1 MAVSDTLIGTV
12 FDGRYRIVSKLGAG
26 GMADVYLAEDQELGR
41 QVAIKIL
48 NDRHAAD
55 DSFIERFRREAKNA
69 AGLSHPNIVSI
80 YDRGEAE
87 GTYYIAMEFLDGRS
101 LKELIVGRGPAPIK
115 VAIEYAR
122 NILAALAAAHK
133 QGIVHR
139 DIKPHNVLIGA
150 EGRVKVTDFGIA
162 RSGAS
167 QMTEVGSIIGT
178 AQYLSPEQARG
189 APVDQTSDLYSV
201 GVVLYEM
208 LTGQV
213 PFTGDTPLEIAMKH
227 LSEVPRPP
235 SELRPEIPHDL
246 DSVVLRALAKDP
258 SERYQSAE
266 EMNADLAR
274 VAEGLPVDPET
285 EEAATAV
292 LSGSGLMAA
301 APTSVIARPRPG
313 EPSRPAP
320 PGATPPAGYY
330 GYEGPPRR
338 RRPVWPWVLSVLLLA
353 AAAGAA
359 WFAYTKIQD
368 QLNANKPVSVP
379 LVEGSREPLAKAKI
393 RDAGLVPRVS
403 REFSDEIEQGVV
415 ISQSPDPGE
424 KLQKNGNVDIT
435 VSKGKETVEVPS
447 VIGKSQ
453 ADAVSTLTNA
463 GLVAKAFPVPS
474 GKPVDTVTGQDPP
487 PGETVEK
494 GSKVRIN
501 VSSGPSDVSVP
512 SVIGLP
518 FDQASAALQ
527 HEGFAVSRRD
537 VDSNDAAD
545 TVVDQSPSGSAP
557 AGLDDHAQRLEG
569 PQDLD
574 RAGRDEPGR
583 AVRARYAHERR
594 LQGAGEEPGRDRP
607 GPRRDRARPEPDGR
621 HAVEEGDDGHDHGR
635 SDLADRTAAAGPV
648 SRRVRVAVL
657 MGGRSSEHE
666 ISMASARSVLDA
678 LDPERYDA
686 VTVEIGRDGQWELGT
701 GEDGSVIETLPVPA
715 AKVPA
720 TLGEVDVVFPV
731 LHGPFGEDGTVQGL
745 LELAGI
751 PYVGAGVLGSALA
764 MDKDVFKAVMRD
776 RGVPV
781 TRNITLRQGQ
791 RPENPFGYPAF
802 VKPARLG
809 SSVGISKVGTDQELA
824 AAVQLAFEHD
834 DKVLVE
840 EFVDGIEVE
849 CGVLGNDRPIASL
862 PGEIVSHGF
871 SGADWY
877 DYSAKYDEGGM
888 DLLVPPRV
896 GQAAIERVQ
905 ELAVQSFVAGECEGM
920 ARVDFFVREDGEVL
934 VNELNTIPGFT
945 ATSVYAKLFE
955 ASGVPYPELVDRLV
969 QLALERHER
978 KSRLRY

>member
-1 MAVSDTLIGTV
+1 MAVTDTLIGTV
-12 FDGRYRIVSKLGAG
+12 FDGRYRIVRKLGAG

-122 NILAALAAAHK
+122 NILAALGAAHR

-189 APVDQTSDLYSV
+189 APVDQTSDVYSA

-227 LSEVPRPP
+227 LSEVPKPP

-246 DSVVLRALAKDP
+246 DSIVLRALAKDP

-266 EMNADLAR
+266 EMDADLAR

-301 APTSVIARPRPG
+301 APTSVIARPPA

-320 PGATPPAGYY
+320 PGRAPPAGYY
-330 GYEGPPRR
+330 GYEGPPPR

-368 QLNANKPVSVP
+368 QLAANKPVPVP
-379 LVEGSREPLAKAKI
+379 FVEGSREALAKTKI
-393 RDAGLVPRVS
+393 RDAQLVPHVS
-403 REFSDEIEQGVV
+403 REFSDEIEEGVV
-415 ISQSPDPGE
+415 ISQDPAAGE
-424 KLQKNGNVDIT
+424 KLQKNGRVDIT
-435 VSKGKETVEVPS
+435 VSKGRETVSVPS

-463 GLVAKAFPVPS
+463 GLVARVFSVPS
-474 GKPVDTVTGQDPP
+474 NKPVDTVTGQDPV
-487 PGETVEK
+487 PGKTVDK

-501 VSSGPSDVSVP
+501 VSSGPADVTVP

-527 HEGFAVSRRD
+527 QAGFTVSRKD
-537 VDSNDAAD
+537 VESDQPAD
-545 TVVDQSPSGSAP
+545 TVVSQDPSGSARP
-557 AGLDDHAQRLEG
+557 GSAITLEVSKGPKTSTVPDVTSQDEQSARDTLTSAGFKVRVQSQDVTDPGLEG
-569 PQDLD
+569 
-574 RAGRDEPGR
+574 
-583 AVRARYAHERR
+583 
-594 LQGAGEEPGRDRP
+594 
-607 GPRRDRARPEPDGR
+607 
-621 HAVEEGDDGHDHGR
+621 
-635 SDLADRTAAAGPV
+635 
-648 SRRVRVAVL
+648 
-657 MGGRSSEHE
+657 
-666 ISMASARSVLDA
+666 IVLDQSPTGGKQA
-678 LDPERYDA
+678 KQGTM
-686 VTVEIGRDGQWELGT
+686 VTITVGRLTQ
-701 GEDGSVIETLPVPA
+701 IEPPPPVP
-715 AKVPA
+715 
-720 TLGEVDVVFPV
+720 
-731 LHGPFGEDGTVQGL
+731 
-745 LELAGI
+745 
-751 PYVGAGVLGSALA
+751 
-764 MDKDVFKAVMRD
+764 
-776 RGVPV
+776 
-781 TRNITLRQGQ
+781 
-791 RPENPFGYPAF
+791 
-802 VKPARLG
+802 
-809 SSVGISKVGTDQELA
+809 
-824 AAVQLAFEHD
+824 
-834 DKVLVE
+834 
-840 EFVDGIEVE
+840 
-849 CGVLGNDRPIASL
+849 
-862 PGEIVSHGF
+862 
-871 SGADWY
+871 
-877 DYSAKYDEGGM
+877 
-888 DLLVPPRV
+888 
-896 GQAAIERVQ
+896 
-905 ELAVQSFVAGECEGM
+905 
-920 ARVDFFVREDGEVL
+920 
-934 VNELNTIPGFT
+934 
-945 ATSVYAKLFE
+945 
-955 ASGVPYPELVDRLV
+955 
-969 QLALERHER
+969 
-978 KSRLRY
+978 